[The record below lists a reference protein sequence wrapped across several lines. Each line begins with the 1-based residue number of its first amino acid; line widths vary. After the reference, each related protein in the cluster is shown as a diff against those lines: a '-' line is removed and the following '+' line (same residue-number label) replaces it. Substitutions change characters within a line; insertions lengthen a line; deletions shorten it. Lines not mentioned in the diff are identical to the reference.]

1 MGDDS
6 GQVSL
11 LENSWLHRV
20 LDSEDDL
27 TCDGDGD
34 GDGDG
39 WRLLGR
45 RSLLAHPPAAPSAS
59 SSSSAATPPSS
70 SRGRGGPGK
79 GASPSAPSPSADK
92 NHSRR
97 SGSGSGSGLGQ
108 GGNIGAIVAIQ
119 FCRVTSLLAAS
130 CSQHNLI
137 HLLRLEAQGQ
147 VVTLRRLCVCRGHTS
162 PARSLDFSSD
172 GCTLLSSDTRS
183 GYPTPL
189 GCFALLC

>member
-11 LENSWLHRV
+11 LDNSWLHRV

-27 TCDGDGD
+27 TCDVDVDGD
-34 GDGDG
+34 GDGIGD
-39 WRLLGR
+39 WRLLSR
-45 RSLLAHPPAAPSAS
+45 RSLLAHPAAPSA
-59 SSSSAATPPSS
+59 SAATPPSS

-79 GASPSAPSPSADK
+79 GASPSAPSPSASSTSDK

-137 HLLRLEAQGQ
+137 HLLRLESQGQ

-189 GCFALLC
+189 RPEFF